1 MNEQR
6 LYGILNH
13 KENDRDSP
21 HRRVHPPLPPASPR
35 VAVAASTTVK
45 SKGMEMTSS
54 SNKLLAGYM
63 AHEFRTKGTVLG
75 NKLEGDRAEKGKL
88 RPVVEENERYKE
100 ITSLLMMRNDGG
112 VHIPGVVNP
121 AQLARWIQM

>member
-75 NKLEGDRAEKGKL
+75 HKLEGDRAEKGA
-88 RPVVEENERYKE
+88 VVENERYKE

>member
-13 KENDRDSP
+13 KENNRDSP

-35 VAVAASTTVK
+35 AVVAAASTTVK

-75 NKLEGDRAEKGKL
+75 KKLEGDRAEKGAV
-88 RPVVEENERYKE
+88 VVEKERYKE

>member
-13 KENDRDSP
+13 KENNRESP

-35 VAVAASTTVK
+35 AAVAASTTVK

-75 NKLEGDRAEKGKL
+75 HKLEGDRAEKGA
-88 RPVVEENERYKE
+88 VVENERYKE

>member
-13 KENDRDSP
+13 KENNRDSP
-21 HRRVHPPLPPASPR
+21 HRRVHPPLPPVSPR
-35 VAVAASTTVK
+35 AAVAASTTVK
-45 SKGMEMTSS
+45 SKGIEMTS

-75 NKLEGDRAEKGKL
+75 NKLEGDRAEKGA
-88 RPVVEENERYKE
+88 VVEKERYKE